1 MAVLEADGIDGS
13 TLLGFLAAVGSLR
26 LLAERYAAARL
37 WFDRRNDRARLGV
50 PEATTPDDLIGAIL
64 ERYWS
69 SERQDELAALRNADK
84 PGDIPSER
92 VLELAE
98 ETRSNCGLGAFVSG
112 LICDG
117 LTRTMDADKAVETTL
132 CAANGSG
139 WQSMFVTMRDLL
151 SFTEA
156 ESGGLVRAD
165 TLLVT
170 DDHLRTSLTEP
181 WTFRDEVPQPAQG
194 SKGWMGS
201 RKPTLRWDEGAERL
215 YALRLHKPTDDPE
228 PFRTQL
234 GGYALAAASL
244 PCFLVVPTRRGGQTI
259 FTQRASS
266 TEIDFFW
273 PLWDRPAS
281 LAMISALQTSA
292 EPLCDAASARRRGVY
307 RLFRARRM
315 SLEKGK
321 LVFAPAE
328 AVW

>member
-1 MAVLEADGIDGS
+1 MAVLEADGLEGS

-26 LLAERYAAARL
+26 LLSERYPAARL
-37 WFDRRNDRARLGV
+37 WFDRTTDRARLAV
-50 PEATTPDDLIGAIL
+50 PEATTRGDLIGAIV
-64 ERYWS
+64 ERYRS
-69 SERQDELAALRNADK
+69 NDRKGELAVLGDADK
-84 PGDIPSER
+84 PGDISSEQ

-98 ETRSNCGLGAFVSG
+98 QTRSKSGLGAFVAG

-117 LTRTMDADKAVETTL
+117 LTRANDPDKAVETTL

-139 WQSMFVTMRDLL
+139 WQSMFVTLRDLF

-156 ESGGLVRAD
+156 NSVGLVRAD

-170 DDHLRTSLTEP
+170 DDQLRTSLTEP
-181 WTFRDEVPQPAQG
+181 WTFRDKVPQPAQG
-194 SKGWMGS
+194 SKGWMGN
-201 RKPTLRWDEGAERL
+201 RKPTLRWDEGAERI
-215 YALRLHKPTDDPE
+215 YALRLSKPTDDPE

-244 PCFLVVPTRRGGQTI
+244 PCFPIVPIHRGGQTI
-259 FTQRASS
+259 FTQRVSS
-266 TEIDFFW
+266 TEVDFFW
-273 PLWDRPAS
+273 PLWDAPAS
-281 LAMISALQTSA
+281 VAVISALRTSA